1 MSAICQNFVQNAWK
15 KELCS
20 NCFKSKDEHQNLTK
34 KLPLVNSQKVI
45 ESIIKNTIKHNT
57 KTKRIVSFTNDIA
70 KVIGY
75 GGEDWSDVDEES
87 NPSEDE
93 DEDEINE
100 LDHEIGETEKEL
112 ERLTKE
118 NTDFNTV
125 NANLLKENADAK
137 KSYTHLKLGTPQIDA
152 EGRKQTLMVT
162 VTPFGQDARKTKQIS
177 QIPIAKNKDSQ
188 IDNKINAILTA
199 YSVKNEEFTVK
210 EEKSLLEEI
219 SETLEKG
226 KTPIQ
231 IISRKKA
238 QKDIVLDISKLE
250 SEKNVEI
257 EVQDKTAEKNKDFKL
272 NKSNIPERKNGLS
285 RATVIKRDQ
294 EKPVIYQTSTAKIEL
309 SNKNLKLPK
318 ELLLNKTL
326 KQDSVNATIIKSEE
340 GPNKSENTE
349 KLLKTIDTN
358 AENSTASDVSLEETI
373 LSKDSS
379 DETNSHSSED
389 YPKTEDSLTE
399 SVSEKDESTNFTDS
413 TSDDSIPPETREQAG
428 EPDGHADPDGNN
440 EPPALPTTPPPML
453 ETRSS
458 FLHGV
463 GTPKDKPKPPIKPS
477 AIITRKPVLM
487 PSQPQQQQTFTTFM
501 VEPKVTFEE
510 DSAKLDLY
518 NADLGRSTNKRKA
531 PKPPACEEPVINY
544 PRHSIPGLNII
555 PSTLKE
561 IPQNDR
567 ALSYSSKV
575 PVEIN
580 NNPNGAVMP
589 VSRKLLSLSS
599 DSLTTIGIEEKKK
612 EKSKGRFS
620 LKKFLRMNS
629 NKDLSKVRIDSPK
642 YEEVKYVEPQAR
654 PRLVIVH
661 PLDLNGAKVE
671 VVSKPILSH
680 EQFDLGFSMPAL
692 NSEYQ
697 IPRSIPVD
705 HNEQKMTKPLPPP
718 RNLDDWNRKNKPNL
732 PHPPKSMEIINKQK
746 HLNRNN
752 FIRKNNDSVY
762 ANIGEV
768 RSAIIPNKPQRTASM
783 REREALAAQ
792 QNGINIVDTYEPI
805 ENNCKSNKENLYD
818 YISGARS
825 SSPEFD
831 SSSPEKNSPTYK
843 SSKNQRCIRQ
853 ARSNSNV
860 DVSGEYYKFQGIPR
874 SASLT
879 YCGSETESEIYS
891 PYCFYGS
898 ESEVAEDDR
907 DWSAPNSKT
916 YKLRSRK
923 GRSIVHKNLEDNYG
937 AVIIANHEALAQVL
951 ENIQQGTPV
960 QPALRGLKSSPNL
973 RWTDFSIKENI
984 VPLIVGARV
993 FHQAV
998 WGAHHVTLIIRPGTA
1013 PVSSQSLG
1021 VFNLIPITEFTDL
1034 VPVKYLPNST
1044 QDVDKLEQASVA
1056 VLPWLQINTIQS
1068 YTDLLKNKSSNN
1080 SQEDLFKDACFIVL
1094 QLINALKMLQ
1104 SRGIEELPLSLN
1116 SFIIYREME
1125 KDNHHRL
1132 CVLQGFDEE
1141 LMCKNENVDF
1151 GSLCQCAATVLMHLL
1166 PNAKSTPLLHSLL
1179 NTERAVSLTQV
1190 KSILEFSLWGP
1201 SDVTLSC
1208 NIRERELALQRWLDL
1223 QRATVLHG
1231 LVCARI
1237 QLTVYEE
1244 CHLLFLVRSN
1254 AKMMCDA
1261 SLLLDSIKQTK

>member
-20 NCFKSKDEHQNLTK
+20 NCFKSKDEHQSFIK
-34 KLPLVNSQKVI
+34 KIPLVNSEKVI
-45 ESIIKNTIKHNT
+45 ESIIKNSVKNNT
-57 KTKRIVSFTNDIA
+57 KKKRIVSFTNEIA

-75 GGEDWSDVDEES
+75 GGEDWSEVEEES
-87 NPSEDE
+87 LPSDDDDE
-93 DEDEINE
+93 LDE
-100 LDHEIGETEKEL
+100 LDHEIGEAEKEL
-112 ERLTKE
+112 QRLTKE

-125 NANLLKENADAK
+125 NANLLIENGESK
-137 KSYTHLKLGTPQIDA
+137 KSYTHLKLGTPQIDS
-152 EGRKQTLMVT
+152 EGRKQTLMVS
-162 VTPFGQDARKTKQIS
+162 VTPFGQDMKKSIKAIS
-177 QIPIAKNKDSQ
+177 QIPIAKNKD
-188 IDNKINAILTA
+188 IPTDNKIILTS
-199 YSVKNEEFTVK
+199 YTIKNEDNLIK

-219 SETLEKG
+219 SETLEKS

-231 IISRKKA
+231 IMSRKKA
-238 QKDIVLDISKLE
+238 QKEIILTVSKVD
-250 SEKNVEI
+250 SEKNR
-257 EVQDKTAEKNKDFKL
+257 EVEKNKDAKF

-294 EKPVIYQTSTAKIEL
+294 EKPVIYQTSVAKIEL
-309 SNKNLKLPK
+309 CNKNVKLSNDVP
-318 ELLLNKTL
+318 NKT
-326 KQDSVNATIIKSEE
+326 QNPVANCEEIK
-340 GPNKSENTE
+340 NVENTE
-349 KLLKTIDTN
+349 STLETVHSNI
-358 AENSTASDVSLEETI
+358 ENTTKDDSVVCLEEPI
-373 LSKDSS
+373 SNKDNC

-389 YPKTEDSLTE
+389 YSKTEDSLTE
-399 SVSEKDESTNFTDS
+399 SACEKEESMNFTDS
-413 TSDDSIPPETREQAG
+413 TSDDSIPPESREQAG
-428 EPDGHADPDGNN
+428 EPDGHADPDGNG

-458 FLHGV
+458 FLHGA
-463 GTPKDKPKPPIKPS
+463 GTLKDKPKPPLKPIS
-477 AIITRKPVLM
+477 AIMARKPFIT
-487 PSQPQQQQTFTTFM
+487 PIQPQLPTLTTFM
-501 VEPKVTFEE
+501 VEPKVTFE
-510 DSAKLDLY
+510 DDALKLDPY
-518 NADLGRSTNKRKA
+518 NTDLGRSANKRKA
-531 PKPPACEEPVINY
+531 PKPPAFEDPGISY
-544 PRHSIPGLNII
+544 PRHSIPGLGT
-555 PSTLKE
+555 SSCTLRE
-561 IPQNDR
+561 VSQNDR
-567 ALSYSSKV
+567 ALSCSPKLTF
-575 PVEIN
+575 EIN
-580 NNPNGAVMP
+580 NNPNGPMNGTP
-589 VSRKLLSLSS
+589 RKLLSLST
-599 DSLTTIGIEEKKK
+599 DSLPAIGLEEKKK

-620 LKKFLRMNS
+620 LKKFLRMSS
-629 NKDLSKVRIDSPK
+629 NKDLSKVRLDSPK
-642 YEEVKYVEPQAR
+642 YEEVKYLEPQTR

-661 PLDLNGAKVE
+661 PLELNGAKVE
-671 VVSKPILSH
+671 VVSKPLLPH
-680 EQFDLGFSMPAL
+680 EQFDVGFAMPTS

-697 IPRSIPVD
+697 VPRSIPIEN
-705 HNEQKMTKPLPPP
+705 NEQKAPKPLPPP
-718 RNLDDWNRKNKPNL
+718 RNLDDWNRKSKPNL
-732 PHPPKSMEIINKQK
+732 PHPPKSIDIINKQK

-752 FIRKNNDSVY
+752 YIRKNIDSVY

-768 RSAIIPNKPQRTASM
+768 RSAITPHKPQRTASM

-792 QNGINIVDTYEPI
+792 DNGCNNTDTYEPI
-805 ENNCKSNKENLYD
+805 DNNNVKSTKENVYD
-818 YISGARS
+818 YINGARS

-831 SSSPEKNSPTYK
+831 SSSPEKNSPT
-843 SSKNQRCIRQ
+843 SNTTKNQRYIRQ
-853 ARSNSNV
+853 TRSNSNV

-907 DWSAPNSKT
+907 DWNVPNSKT

-951 ENIQQGTPV
+951 ENIQHGTPI
-960 QPALRGLKSSPNL
+960 QPALRGLKSTTNL
-973 RWTDFSIKENI
+973 RWTDFSFKENI
-984 VPLIVGARV
+984 VPLTVGARV

-998 WGAHHVTLIIRPGTA
+998 WGAHHVTLMIRTGTA

-1021 VFNLIPITEFTDL
+1021 VFNLTTITEFTDL
-1034 VPVKYLPNST
+1034 LPVKYLPTNS
-1044 QDVDKLEQASVA
+1044 QEIDKLEQASVA

-1068 YTDLLKNKSSNN
+1068 YTDLLKNKSTNS
-1080 SQEDLFKDACFIVL
+1080 SQEDLLKDACFIVL

-1104 SRGIEELPLSLN
+1104 SQGIEELPLSLN
-1116 SFIIYREME
+1116 SFIIYKEME
-1125 KDNHHRL
+1125 KDSHHRL
-1132 CVLQGFDEE
+1132 CVLQDFGEE
-1141 LMCKNENVDF
+1141 LTRKNENVEF
-1151 GSLCQCAATVLMHLL
+1151 GSLCQCAVTVLMHLL
-1166 PNAKSTPLLHSLL
+1166 PNAKLTPLLHSLL

-1190 KSILEFSLWGP
+1190 KSVLEFSLWGP

-1261 SLLLDSIKQTK
+1261 SLLLDSVKQSK